1 MSGIQDAIGDRGQ
14 YIFGSL
20 ITKFHSESGPLFK
33 CQFLGD
39 KWPRVDF
46 IVELLNV
53 DGTTPY
59 FFVQVKTSR
68 LGYTIREHRLRISY
82 MTKEKV
88 LELAAYPAPTY
99 IVGGR

>member
-33 CQFLGD
+33 CRFLGD

-53 DGTTPY
+53 DRQYLRQRMSKQFSLPY
-59 FFVQVKTSR
+59 IAVSA
-68 LGYTIREHRLRISY
+68 LDDRI
-82 MTKEKV
+82 
-88 LELAAYPAPTY
+88 
-99 IVGGR
+99 I